1 MTKVIS
7 YIRVST
13 SFQDLENQKLEISK
27 YTAKLGL
34 EVTEWIAVEMSSRK
48 TTDDR
53 RINELLDSLHKGD
66 VLVVSELSRLAR
78 SMREIHNITHTLEQK
93 GVCLH
98 VVKQGIVVDGNKD
111 IATKI
116 LINTFGVCAELERE
130 LISQRVKMGM
140 ALAKQR
146 GRQIGNPNIGAYNNH
161 QRDEAKNR
169 AEKYRSIF
177 TVFMESGKTTRQIA
191 EELNTAQVR
200 TPKGGRWSHTQ
211 VHRVMVRLG
220 INKPRW
226 NTVGQ

>member
-1 MTKVIS
+1 MTKVVS

-27 YTAKLGL
+27 YTAKLGF

-53 RINELLDSLHKGD
+53 RITELLDSLHKGD

-146 GRQIGNPNIGAYNNH
+146 GRQIGNPNIGAYNSY
-161 QRDEAKNR
+161 QRDKANNQ

-177 TVFMESGKTTRQIA
+177 TVFTESGKTTRQIA

-220 INKPRW
+220 INKPSW
-226 NTVGQ
+226 NSVGQ

>member
-13 SFQDLENQKLEISK
+13 SFQDLENQKLEISR
-27 YTAKLGL
+27 YAAKLGL
-34 EVTEWIAVEMSSRK
+34 EVTEWFEVEMSSRK
-48 TTDDR
+48 TTGDR

-78 SMREIHNITHTLEQK
+78 SMREIHNFTHTLEQK
-93 GVCLH
+93 GICLH

-146 GRQIGNPNIGAYNNH
+146 GRQIGQSQP
-161 QRDEAKNR
+161 
-169 AEKYRSIF
+169 RSLQQSPEGRSRQPGRKIQKPTHRIHGF
-177 TVFMESGKTTRQIA
+177 REDHPANSRRTEYGSGTDSKRGPLVTYSG
-191 EELNTAQVR
+191 
-200 TPKGGRWSHTQ
+200 TPGYGQGSASIS
-211 VHRVMVRLG
+211 LAG
-220 INKPRW
+220 IP
-226 NTVGQ
+226 